1 MSRCRSVM
9 VFLGLSVCAGGCAVS
24 ATGPEAGSS
33 DMVIHVDDLPRQAPA
48 EITVSTGPA
57 VTTDNV
63 IDWTARG
70 VGDGII
76 INRIHQTH
84 SVFHLSAEQEGKLR
98 DAGVSTTVVR
108 AMDATNWDTVDGR
121 STKPEMRSNAE

>member
-1 MSRCRSVM
+1 ML

-24 ATGPEAGSS
+24 APNPESGPGDSF
-33 DMVIHVDDLPRQAPA
+33 VRVDESPKQPVS
-48 EITVSTGPA
+48 EITVVTGPA

-76 INRIHQTH
+76 ISRIHQTR

-98 DAGVSTTVVR
+98 DAGVSTAVVR
-108 AMDATNWDTVDGR
+108 AMDATTWDMVDSQ
-121 STKPEMRSNAE
+121 STKPGMRGNAE